1 MAPPRAPPSPTAT
14 NAPSYS
20 PAGGAARSEE
30 DLETALGMA
39 NDIISQMDAKVK
51 ALEASAEE
59 ANAMRAQA
67 ARLGEKLTAA
77 RRAARERGFGDDA
90 DLCAD
95 DEIDDDVD
103 APSGDGW
110 AGAASLVADA
120 RSGGWLVRP
129 DDVVLGA
136 EIGRG
141 SSGVT
146 HRAMWRGAPV
156 ACKIVDVSSP
166 GRAAT
171 FLREVRVQSR
181 TRHPNVL
188 PFYGA
193 RVDPP
198 DRCWI
203 LTTLC
208 HGGTL
213 KQWLYPK
220 GVDNGTK
227 RPLAARLRIAH
238 ELARALRCLEESSPR
253 LIHRDV
259 KPSNLFMSSDADD
272 ATAYLADFGL
282 AREIRG
288 GEADATEAR
297 ETLNSNPN
305 SSSPPPKPSSE
316 DVMTGETG
324 TYVYM
329 APEVVRHERYD
340 AKADVY
346 SFGATLVEL
355 VNGAPPYREYFQ
367 TPVQIAFA
375 VADGKLRPELKAAAS
390 RACPGIAAVAQECVA
405 RDPSSRPSFA
415 KIVDAFDAMLPEV
428 LAALEKGSK
437 DASGGGISAMFKG
450 LFG

>member
-1 MAPPRAPPSPTAT
+1 
-14 NAPSYS
+14 
-20 PAGGAARSEE
+20 
-30 DLETALGMA
+30 
-39 NDIISQMDAKVK
+39 
-51 ALEASAEE
+51 
-59 ANAMRAQA
+59 
-67 ARLGEKLTAA
+67 
-77 RRAARERGFGDDA
+77 
-90 DLCAD
+90 
-95 DEIDDDVD
+95 
-103 APSGDGW
+103 
-110 AGAASLVADA
+110 
-120 RSGGWLVRP
+120 
-129 DDVVLGA
+129 
-136 EIGRG
+136 
-141 SSGVT
+141 
-146 HRAMWRGAPV
+146 
-156 ACKIVDVSSP
+156 VDVSSP

-193 RVDPP
+193 CVDPP

-405 RDPSSRPSFA
+405 RDPTSRPSFA